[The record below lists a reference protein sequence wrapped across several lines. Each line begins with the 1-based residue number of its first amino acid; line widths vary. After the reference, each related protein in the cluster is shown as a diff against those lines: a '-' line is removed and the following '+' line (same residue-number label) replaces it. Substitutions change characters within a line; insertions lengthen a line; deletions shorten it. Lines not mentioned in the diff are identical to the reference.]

1 MTGESMFRF
10 EKVTYK
16 DILQIGDLTIGEG
29 LTAILGP
36 SGSGKTTLLRL
47 MNKMISPS
55 GGHIYF
61 RGADLAKL
69 PSVAHRRNVMM
80 LSQNPVLYPG
90 TLRENLVVG
99 HRFQNKPLPD
109 DGRLLEILAQVEL
122 AKDLDDP
129 VDMLSGGEKQRLALG
144 RVFLLDPQ
152 VYLLD
157 EPSAALD
164 EASEDAIIAMVA
176 ARNRDNQRST
186 VMVTHSRNIAV
197 KYADTIVELD
207 RVSELG
213 QSPTANEAKEGA
225 HGKR

>member
-1 MTGESMFRF
+1 MFRF
-10 EKVTYK
+10 ENVTYK

-29 LTAILGP
+29 LIAILGP

-47 MNKMISPS
+47 MDKMISPT

-61 RGADLAKL
+61 RGTDLDQI

-80 LSQNPVLYPG
+80 LSQNPVMYPG
-90 TLRENLVVG
+90 TLRDNLVVG
-99 HRFQNKPLPD
+99 HRFQSKPLPED
-109 DGRLLEILAQVEL
+109 LRLREILAQVEL
-122 AKDLDDP
+122 DKELDSP
-129 VDMLSGGEKQRLALG
+129 VDILSGGEKQRLALG

-164 EASEDAIIAMVA
+164 ETAEDAIIAMVA
-176 ARNRDNQRST
+176 AHNRDNQRPT
-186 VMVTHSRNIAV
+186 VMVTHSRNIAR

-207 RVSELG
+207 RILDGKKGGEK
-213 QSPTANEAKEGA
+213 QSQPKSGKEANHE
-225 HGKR
+225 